1 MPEKLKMAHTHSNHL
16 EHDVTR
22 GFGLFETFLAKKR
35 AKIANDLIPDEL
47 RKGTILDIGCGSFP
61 YFLSSTRFSKKF
73 GIDSII
79 HKKDFVQKN
88 IFLKTVDI
96 ENEDLPFKS
105 EEFDVVVML
114 AVFEHVRGEKLNSLI
129 KEVRRVLKNDGLF
142 IMTTPASWSASVLWF
157 LSRIGL
163 VSKIEIDD
171 HKNFNPPGRIRKI
184 LENAGFASNKIKNG
198 YFEFYLNT
206 YFVAEK

>member
-1 MPEKLKMAHTHSNHL
+1 MAHTHSNHL

-35 AKIANDLIPDEL
+35 AKIANSLIPDDL
-47 RKGTILDIGCGSFP
+47 RKGAILDIGCGSFP
-61 YFLSSTRFSKKF
+61 YFLLSTRFNTKF

-79 HKKDFVQKN
+79 HKKDFVRKN
-88 IFLKTVDI
+88 VHLKTVDI
-96 ENEDLPFKS
+96 ENENLPFKS

-114 AVFEHVRGEKLNSLI
+114 AVFEHVRDEKLNTLL
-129 KEVRRVLKNDGLF
+129 KDVKRVLKNDGLF
-142 IMTTPASWSASVLWF
+142 IMTTPASWSASILWF

-171 HKNFNPPGRIRKI
+171 HKNFNSPGRIREI
-184 LENAGFASNKIKNG
+184 LENAGFVSSKIRSG
-198 YFEFYLNT
+198 YFEFFLNT
-206 YFVAEK
+206 YFVAKK